1 MPMNDKL
8 KILKRYKVDT
18 HLLKRDY
25 IKHPLYRKDGFHLSE
40 HPIKED
46 FIYLFL
52 TCNMRR
58 SDLCIF
64 FGVADGTIDN
74 FIKKFNCQ
82 KSKKQSNVNSRNTIF
97 EKYGCDNIFKV
108 AFIKE
113 KQLKTVYEKYKVT
126 NVSKLECIKLKK
138 INTTKINK
146 TIVTSKEENIIY
158 LKLCK
163 KFDCVKRQYY
173 SEKYPFA
180 CDFYIP
186 EKDLYIE
193 YQGTWSHGKMP
204 YDETNEKCKTILD
217 YWKNCL
223 NDRIKKGINNSRYI
237 DAINVWTIRDP
248 LKRKIA
254 KENNLNWIEFFTM
267 DEFLSWYNNLK

>member
-8 KILKRYKVDT
+8 QILKRYKVDT
-18 HLLKRDY
+18 RLLKRDY

-52 TCNMRR
+52 TCNIRR

-64 FGVADGTIDN
+64 FDVADGTIDN
-74 FIKKFNCQ
+74 FTKEFNCQ
-82 KSKKQSNVNSRNTIF
+82 KSKKQSNINSRNTVI
-97 EKYGCDNIFKV
+97 EKYGCDNAFKV
-108 AFIKE
+108 DFIKE
-113 KQLKTVYEKYKVT
+113 KQLKTVYERYKVT
-126 NVSKLECIKLKK
+126 NISKLECVKLKK
-138 INTTKINK
+138 INTTKSNK
-146 TIVTSKEENIIY
+146 TIVTSKDENIIY
-158 LKLCK
+158 LKLCE
-163 KFDCVKRQYY
+163 KFNCVKRQYY

-193 YQGTWSHGKMP
+193 YQGTWSHGGMV

-217 YWKNCL
+217 HWKNCL
-223 NDRIKKGINNSRYI
+223 NNRIKKGINNSRYK

-248 LKRKIA
+248 LKRKTA